1 MFYTFFVYRVRVE
14 WITCNAITPNIPQ
27 NYSEI
32 IVKMQCGED
41 LLIYLYGMHNQLCNE
56 CRFPRE
62 LRGLHKIVRTSL
74 ILQNFAIPVLFNNK
88 DCQF

>member
-1 MFYTFFVYRVRVE
+1 MFYTFFVDIVRVE
-14 WITCNAITPNIPQ
+14 WITCNVFTSNIPE
-27 NYSEI
+27 NYIET
-32 IVKMQCGED
+32 IVKLHCGED

-74 ILQNFAIPVLFNNK
+74 IL
-88 DCQF
+88 